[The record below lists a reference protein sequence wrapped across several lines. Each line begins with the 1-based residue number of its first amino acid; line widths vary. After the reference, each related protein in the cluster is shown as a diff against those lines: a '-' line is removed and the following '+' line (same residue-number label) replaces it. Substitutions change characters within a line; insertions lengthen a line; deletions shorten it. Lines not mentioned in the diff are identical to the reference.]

1 MGARL
6 FKFYPKFRSF
16 IGLSLFLT
24 SFSVFAGGEYV
35 DGELIVKLKSDQVI
49 KGSTKAFSGMANK
62 LGLSLKGSWKSMNLH
77 HYKASSGADVKA
89 LVKEIESDPAVE
101 YAEPN
106 YIFDKA
112 SLTSFS
118 DEASLSEMQEAFG
131 SGGGFTQTSARVE
144 AEGAWSEMSPT
155 GIETVVAVIDT
166 GMDMDHPS
174 FTKLC
179 AIWKNEAEI
188 NGIPGIDDDRN
199 GYVDDFHGWNFVANS
214 NSPEDDDG
222 HGTHVSGIVLGSS
235 IDILRLPSESSQECT
250 GRYLSKIKIMPLKFL
265 DGNGSGATSNAIQAI
280 YYAVNNGARVLNNS
294 WGGGSY
300 SRALH
305 EAVAYSYTRKS
316 VFVAAAGNAGSDN
329 DSAPMFPSSY
339 DVPNV
344 ISVAA
349 TSSSDYKASFSNFGA
364 FSVHLGS
371 PGVAIYSTIPGD
383 YYGTMSGTSMAAP
396 FVSGLAAMI
405 SREQPNMYGYQIK
418 DIINAES
425 DSVASLSKYT
435 VTGKRL
441 NFNDAMVS
449 GKAATVW
456 TEQPSYDISLS
467 LYDRE
472 VASALASS
480 GAGCGLV
487 KELYRGRGGGPGA
500 GSGGGGLSRFFMLFA
515 IMIPAGLWLAMR
527 RRKEDPEFRR
537 EHERYKVDSKVK
549 LNING
554 REVEGSM
561 ASISMGGAGVN
572 VEHLLD
578 MGSVVTL
585 KIQSPDG
592 SGEIEV
598 DGHIVWSDGEQS
610 HGIRFASTADRV
622 KSLLGRWIEVVSGA

>member
-35 DGELIVKLKSDQVI
+35 DGEIIVKLKSDQVI

-77 HYKASSGADVKA
+77 HYKATSGSDVEA

-101 YAEPN
+101 FAEPN
-106 YIFDKA
+106 YKFNKA

-118 DEASLSEMQEAFG
+118 NEASLSEMQEAFASSG
-131 SGGGFTQTSARVE
+131 SRFTQTSAHVD
-144 AEGAWSEMSPT
+144 AEDAWSEMSSA
-155 GIETVVAVIDT
+155 GIDTVVAVIDT
-166 GMDMDHPS
+166 GLDMDHPS

-179 AIWKNEAEI
+179 AIWNNEAEI
-188 NGIPGIDDDRN
+188 NGTPGIDDDRN
-199 GYVDDFHGWNFVANS
+199 GYVDDFHGWNFVANT

-235 IDILRLPSESSQECT
+235 IDILNLPKDSAKECV
-250 GRYLSKIKIMPLKFL
+250 GDYQAKIKIMPLKFL

-280 YYAVNNGARVLNNS
+280 YYAVNNGARILNNS

-305 EAVAYSYTRKS
+305 EAVAYSYSRKAL
-316 VFVAAAGNAGSDN
+316 FVAAAGNAGSDN
-329 DSAPMFPSSY
+329 DSTPMFPSSY

-349 TSSSDYKASFSNFGA
+349 TSSSDYKASFSNYGA

-371 PGVAIYSTIPGD
+371 PGVAIYSTIPGS

-396 FVSGLAAMI
+396 FVAGLAAMI
-405 SREQPNMYGYQIK
+405 SREQPSMYGYQIK
-418 DIINAES
+418 DIINSES
-425 DSVASLSKYT
+425 DSISNLSNYT

-449 GKAATVW
+449 AKAASVW
-456 TEQPSYDISLS
+456 SEQPSYDISLS

-487 KELYRGRGGGPGA
+487 KQLYRGNGGGPGA
-500 GSGGGGLSRFFMLFA
+500 GGGGGLSRFFMLFA

-527 RRKEDPEFRR
+527 RKKEEPGFRR

-572 VEHLLD
+572 VEQLLD